1 MNTTEDVIHEVL
13 ARVMEEENV
22 AAVEITDS
30 SRLVDDLGL
39 KSLHIARVLAMLE
52 LELDYDP
59 FGSGT
64 VPITGVQTVRDLCA
78 AYQR

>member
-1 MNTTEDVIHEVL
+1 MNTTEDVIYDVL

-30 SRLVDDLGL
+30 SRLIDDLGL
-39 KSLHIARVLAMLE
+39 KSLHIARILAMLE

-59 FGSGT
+59 FGSGS

>member
-1 MNTTEDVIHEVL
+1 MNTTEDVIYEVL
-13 ARVMEEENV
+13 TRVMQDEGL
-22 AAVEITDS
+22 AAIEITDS
-30 SRLVDDLGL
+30 ARLIDDLGL
-39 KSLHIARVLAMLE
+39 KSLHIARTLALLE

>member
-1 MNTTEDVIHEVL
+1 MNTIEDVIYDVL
-13 ARVMEEENV
+13 ARVMQDEGL

-30 SRLVDDLGL
+30 ARLVDDLGL
-39 KSLHIARVLAMLE
+39 KSLHIARALALLE

-59 FGSGT
+59 FGSGA
-64 VPITGVQTVRDLCA
+64 VPITSVQKVRDLCA

>member
-1 MNTTEDVIHEVL
+1 MNTTEDVIYDVL

-30 SRLVDDLGL
+30 SRLIDDLGL
-39 KSLHIARVLAMLE
+39 KSLHIARILAMLE